1 MGGRDVA
8 VFGYKGVNAAGRG
21 IKGVRDAGSPKELK
35 VTLKREGVYITEL
48 WELDAAGQARQEAGA
63 GGIRIEFKA
72 RVTSQDISLAT
83 RQLATLTRA
92 GIPLVDA
99 LTALIEQID
108 KPALKA
114 TYTQIRDRISEGQSF
129 SDSLSAFPRFFT
141 NIYVN
146 MVNAGEASGTLE
158 LVLARLADF
167 MEGQQ
172 RIRSKV
178 MSAMAY
184 PVLMAAIG
192 TVILYIMMVVVVPKV
207 TAIFEDFGQTLPWYT
222 RTLMGLSDLIR
233 SPWFWLAVIP
243 LGAGIGY
250 AFWRW
255 RRTPE
260 GRAKWHALLL
270 RVPVFGELLMMIAM
284 NRFARTLGTLLSS
297 GVPVLKALEITRHV
311 LGNAV
316 LEQVVDDAI
325 VSVREG
331 ENLFKPLQE
340 SGKFP
345 PIVSKMIAIGEQSGQ
360 LEDMLDN
367 VAIFYNDQADTRIS
381 ILTALLEPVMI
392 LIMAGGAALMTAC
405 ILMPLLKIHQF
416 AG

>member
-1 MGGRDVA
+1 MA
-8 VFGYKGVNAAGRG
+8 VYGYKGVNASGRG
-21 IKGVRDAGSPKELK
+21 VKGVKDAGSARELK
-35 VTLKREGVYITEL
+35 TVLKAEGVYLTEL
-48 WELDAAGQARQEAGA
+48 WELDATGQSRQEAEA
-63 GGIRIEFKA
+63 GGIRIELTG

-83 RQLATLTRA
+83 RQLATLARA

-99 LTALIEQID
+99 LSALIDQLD

-129 SDSLSAFPRFFT
+129 SEALGAFPRYFS
-141 NIYVN
+141 NIYIN
-146 MVNAGEASGTLE
+146 MVNAGEQSGTLE

-172 RIRSKV
+172 RLRNKV
-178 MSAMAY
+178 ISAMAY

-192 TVILYIMMVVVVPKV
+192 TLILWIMMVVVVPKV

-222 RTLMGLSDLIR
+222 RTLMGLSDMMR
-233 SPWFWLAVIP
+233 SWIFWLVLIP
-243 LGAGIGY
+243 VVAGGVFMFI
-250 AFWRW
+250 RW
-255 RRTPE
+255 KRTPD
-260 GRAKWHALLL
+260 GRTRWHAFVL
-270 RVPVFGELLMMIAM
+270 RVPVFGQLFMMIAM
-284 NRFARTLGTLLSS
+284 SRFARTLGTLLSS

-311 LGNAV
+311 LGNAI
-316 LEQVVDDAI
+316 LENVVDGAI

-331 ENLFKPLQE
+331 EHLFKPLQE
-340 SGKFP
+340 SGRFP

-360 LEDMLDN
+360 LEEMLDN
-367 VAIFYNDQADTRIS
+367 VAVFYNDQADTRIS
-381 ILTALLEPVMI
+381 IMTSILEPVMI
-392 LIMAGGAALMTAC
+392 LIMGGGAAIVTAC

>member
-1 MGGRDVA
+1 MA
-8 VFGYKGVNAAGRG
+8 VYGYKGVNASGRG
-21 IKGVRDAGSPKELK
+21 VKGVKDAGSARELK
-35 VTLKREGVYITEL
+35 TVLKTQGVYLTEL
-48 WELDAAGQARQEAGA
+48 WELDAAGQSEEETA
-63 GGIRIEFKA
+63 GGGIQLTG
-72 RVTSQDISLAT
+72 RVTAQDISLAT
-83 RQLATLTRA
+83 RQLATLARA
-92 GIPLVDA
+92 GIPLIDA
-99 LTALIEQID
+99 LSALIDQLD

-129 SDSLSAFPRFFT
+129 SDALGAFPRYFSS
-141 NIYVN
+141 IYVN
-146 MVNAGEASGTLE
+146 MVSAGEQSGTLE

-172 RIRSKV
+172 RLRNKV
-178 MSAMAY
+178 ISAMAY

-192 TVILYIMMVVVVPKV
+192 SLILWIMMVVVVPKV

-222 RTLMGLSDLIR
+222 RTLMGLSEMLR
-233 SPWFWLAVIP
+233 SWIFWLVVLPLVI
-243 LGAGIGY
+243 GGVVM
-250 AFWRW
+250 FVRW
-255 RRTPE
+255 KRTPD
-260 GRAKWHALLL
+260 GRVKWHTFIL
-270 RVPVFGELLMMIAM
+270 RVPIFGELIMMIAM
-284 NRFARTLGTLLSS
+284 SRFARTLGTLLSS

-316 LEQVVDDAI
+316 LENVVDGAI

-331 ENLFKPLQE
+331 EHLFKPLQD

-367 VAIFYNDQADTRIS
+367 VAVFYDDQADTRIS
-381 ILTALLEPVMI
+381 IMTSILEPVMI
-392 LIMAGGAALMTAC
+392 LVMGGGAATVTAC